1 MKFPRFSSWS
11 ALTLLG
17 LLAATVPT
25 AQAWTGMGPKWP
37 TSTNKYDK
45 SALPS
50 NWQSVADFATA
61 QWTNVTP
68 SPFNWVSDASS
79 ANDLTRG
86 NIDGAGRTLAVT
98 TIYYSGSRITRFVMK
113 FDTSEN
119 WYLGSGSPGSNQ
131 VDGQSVATHEF
142 GHAHGQGHAQSQY
155 CSGSGSATLCP
166 YYTMG
171 TTYMRSLEADDRN
184 GINTLYP

>member
-1 MKFPRFSSWS
+1 MKFPRFSAWS
-11 ALTLLG
+11 ALALLG

-37 TSTNKYDK
+37 TRTNKYDK
-45 SALPS
+45 SGLPS
-50 NWQSVADFATA
+50 NWQAVADFATG

-68 SPFNWVSDASS
+68 SPFTWVSDATST
-79 ANDLTRG
+79 NDLTRG